1 MKARIL
7 ASDGET
13 RTVDRGSSTMMRRNV
28 SSGLA
33 LAAGAMLALP
43 ATSGAQIIEIG
54 KEGTDPVPSCP
65 ATPCVAISRTTG
77 YQAKVG
83 EKRGLMTVPQNGRLV
98 AWSITL
104 SRPGAR
110 QIAFFNDLA
119 GGEASAQITV
129 LRPGGK
135 LRSRAI
141 AQGRVQR
148 LTPYFGST
156 VQFPLVRSIRVRR
169 NQLIGLTVPTWAP
182 ALAVGLG
189 GDTSWRASRP
199 RGSCDDNR
207 SQTALVTLNQ
217 LAQFFCLY
225 RTARLAY
232 TATIVTDPQR
242 PQPAGRR

>member
-1 MKARIL
+1 MTPRIPRIH
-7 ASDGET
+7 AET
-13 RTVDRGSSTMMRRNV
+13 RTVQPGSSTMMRRHITL
-28 SSGLA
+28 SLA
-33 LAAGAMLALP
+33 LAACAVLALP
-43 ATSGAQIIEIG
+43 ATSGAQLIEIG
-54 KEGTDPVPSCP
+54 KEGADPVPSCP

-83 EKRGLMTVPQNGRLV
+83 TRRGLVTVPQYGRLV

-110 QIAFFNDLA
+110 QIAYFNDYA

-129 LRPGGK
+129 LRSGSR
-135 LRSRAI
+135 LRARAI
-141 AQGRVQR
+141 AQGPAQR

-169 NQLIGLTVPTWAP
+169 NQVIGLTVPTWAP
-182 ALAVGLG
+182 ALAAGLG

-199 RGSCDDNR
+199 RGSCDNNR
-207 SQTALVTLNQ
+207 SQTALTTPNQ

-242 PQPAGRR
+242 PRTAGRR

>member
-1 MKARIL
+1 MKARIR

-13 RTVDRGSSTMMRRNV
+13 RMVDRGSSMMMRRNV

-83 EKRGLMTVPQNGRLV
+83 EKRGLMTVPRNGRLV

-104 SRPGAR
+104 SRPGQR

-129 LRPGGK
+129 LRPGSR
-135 LRSRAI
+135 LRARAI

-182 ALAVGLG
+182 ALAAGLG
-189 GDTSWRASRP
+189 SDTSWRASRP
-199 RGSCDDNR
+199 RGTCDDTA
-207 SQTALVTLNQ
+207 SQTALATPNQ

-242 PQPAGRR
+242 PQRAGRR

>member
-1 MKARIL
+1 MTARIRAL
-7 ASDGET
+7 DGET
-13 RTVDRGSSTMMRRNV
+13 RTVERGSSTMMRRHV
-28 SSGLA
+28 TPALA
-33 LAAGAMLALP
+33 LVAGAMLALP
-43 ATSGAQIIEIG
+43 ATSGAQLIEIG
-54 KEGTDPVPSCP
+54 KEGADPVPSCP

-83 EKRGLMTVPQNGRLV
+83 ARRGLMTVPQNGRLV

-104 SRPGAR
+104 SRPGQR
-110 QIAFFNDLA
+110 QIAYFNDLT
-119 GGEASAQITV
+119 GGEASAQLTI
-129 LRPGGK
+129 LRPGSR
-135 LRSRAI
+135 LRARAI
-141 AQGRVQR
+141 AQSPVQR
-148 LTPYFGST
+148 LAPYFGST

-169 NQLIGLTVPTWAP
+169 NQVIALTVPTWAP
-182 ALAVGLG
+182 ALAAGLG

-207 SQTALVTLNQ
+207 SQTALTTLNQ

-242 PQPAGRR
+242 PRPAGR